1 LSFVFPI
8 SIAVIIGIVSIIGV
22 SVGLRKEYLF
32 LTIGS
37 LWALCIVAIFM
48 LSINFFKI
56 SH

>member
-1 LSFVFPI
+1 MSFVFPI

-37 LWALCIVAIFM
+37 LWALCIVAIFII
-48 LSINFFKI
+48 SFNFLQGR
-56 SH
+56 